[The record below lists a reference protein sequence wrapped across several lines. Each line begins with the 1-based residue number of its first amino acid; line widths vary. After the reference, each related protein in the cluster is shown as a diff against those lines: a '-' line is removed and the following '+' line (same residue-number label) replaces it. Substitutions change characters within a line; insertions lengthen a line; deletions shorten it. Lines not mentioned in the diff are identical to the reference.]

1 MKKQTVD
8 VGAYIWPAYSGKE
21 LRNHIFWPAGEGE
34 WETVKKATAKFEGHT
49 WPRRP
54 LLGYQDEADPRV
66 MEEQIKLARAHGVN
80 VFIYDW
86 YWYDGR
92 AFQEQCLNDGF
103 LGASNCKD
111 MKFYLMW
118 SNHDANCVW
127 DRRLSSTPAD
137 CGTVVWTGKVNEETY
152 REIGLRWIEEYF
164 CLENY
169 YRIDGKPV
177 LAIYE
182 LKNLIE
188 GLGGIENTVRL
199 MNWLDEEARARGLGG
214 VHFQLIH
221 WGGKGKIKN
230 LSGVD
235 SGAVIL
241 HDQMLVDLPFESSTN
256 YQYTH
261 VTGINRPYSE
271 VQADVEAEWDRMTAL
286 SDKLYCPHVSL
297 GWDNNPRYATE
308 FRPTILRDTTPENIE
323 AALRAARDHAIK
335 TGAPLVTVN
344 SWNEWTES
352 SYLLP
357 DDLNGYAYLEAV
369 KKVFVEES

>member
-1 MKKQTVD
+1 MKKQTID

-21 LRNHIFWPAGEGE
+21 VRNHIFWPAGEGE
-34 WETVKKATAKFEGHT
+34 WETVRRADAKFEGHT
-49 WPRRP
+49 WPRKP
-54 LLGYQDEADPRV
+54 LLGYQDEADPKV
-66 MEEQIKLARAHGVN
+66 MEEQIELAVSHGVN

-103 LGASNCKD
+103 LGASNCNK

-127 DRRLSSTPAD
+127 DRRLSSTPSVNN
-137 CGTVVWTGKVNEETY
+137 VVWRGAVSEETF
-152 REIGLRWIEEYF
+152 REIGLRWIDKYF
-164 CLENY
+164 GLENY

-182 LKNLIE
+182 LKNLIS
-188 GLGGIENTVRL
+188 GLGGIENTVR
-199 MNWLDEEARARGLGG
+199 MMEWLDGEARARGLGG
-214 VHFQLIH
+214 VHYQLIH
-221 WGGKGKIKN
+221 WGARGKIKN

-235 SGAVIL
+235 AGSTIS
-241 HDQMLVDLPFESSTN
+241 HDEMLLQLPFDSSTN
-256 YQYTH
+256 YQYAHMVNIDRTY
-261 VTGINRPYSE
+261 PE
-271 VQADVEAEWDRMTAL
+271 VQADAEAEWKRMSEL

-308 FRPTILRDTTPENIE
+308 FRPRIMRETTPENIE
-323 AALRAARDHAIK
+323 AAMKAAKEFAIR

-357 DDLNGYAYLEAV
+357 DDLNGYAYLEAI
-369 KKVFVEES
+369 KHVFVEE